1 MFIDG
6 VLEGWTAVMI
16 EDYAD
21 RPGWRGEPLFEPARF
36 AAIAT
41 EIDRRC
47 LQIAVHA
54 IGDGGVRI
62 TLDAYAA
69 ARAANGPRDSRHRV
83 EHIESLHPDDI
94 PRFRDLGA
102 IASMQPLH
110 RPDGP
115 PEPGDPIRER
125 LGPARWPWAYPT
137 DTLRRAGA
145 RIAFASDWPVS
156 PIDPMLS
163 IRAATV
169 RTPWAEGLPAQRSTV
184 TEAFAHYTRDA
195 AFAGFAED
203 RQGVIAAGRLADLV
217 VLSADVE
224 ATAPEALDAVRPV
237 ATVCG
242 GRVVWR
248 A

>member
-1 MFIDG
+1 

-41 EIDRRC
+41 EIDRRG

-94 PRFRDLGA
+94 PRFAEMGV

-115 PEPGDPIRER
+115 PLPGDPIRDR
-125 LGPARWPWAYPT
+125 LGPARWPSAYAT

-145 RIAFASDWPVS
+145 RVAFASDWPVS

-169 RTPWAEGLPAQRSTV
+169 RTPWAAALPAQASTLH
-184 TEAFAHYTRDA
+184 EAVAHYTRDA
-195 AFAGFAED
+195 AFAEFAE
-203 RQGVIAAGRLADLV
+203 GRKGAITPGFLADLV
-217 VLSADVE
+217 VLSADLE
-224 ATAPEALDAVRPV
+224 ATAPDALDEARPV

-242 GRVVWR
+242 GRVVWQ